1 MNRLNL
7 IYSLLLLCVCFAC
20 SDNEDLKPRGFDQDW
35 FAIENDPSDPLKSLV
50 YDIYVNQKVSVFYND
65 TIGKSIRGVDE
76 DGNPVVHYQIL
87 MPQYTIDGINPMYR
101 FVPSQDK
108 DIILNAVRF
117 LNERVLSMLTG
128 EAMPKSYF
136 LVDSVAYLEDS
147 YDDIWGIRNTY
158 KGMMTTV
165 CGRITE
171 LSVMSEAEL
180 RELAADIIA
189 LDLGPYIW
197 ATYKIDLEKFYLQ
210 TNTYAGRDL
219 YGIALS
225 WGSDIPPFPNDDLSE
240 YGFIRPVSDYYMTP
254 TEEEDVSDY
263 VRAVFAYSEEE
274 FTGMYEEFDVIM
286 AKYAIMKRIMD
297 KYKAEK

>member
-7 IYSLLLLCVCFAC
+7 IYSLLLFSVCFAC
-20 SDNEDLKPRGFDQDW
+20 SDNEDLKPSGFDQDW
-35 FAIENDPSDPLKSLV
+35 FAIENDPRDPLKSLV

-87 MPQYTIDGINPMYR
+87 MPQYTIDGINPNYR

-180 RELAADIIA
+180 RELAVDIIA
-189 LDLGPYIW
+189 LDLGPYIC

-210 TNTYAGRDL
+210 TNTYAGKNLYGLRLEYDSTPSFYDDL
-219 YGIALS
+219 Y
-225 WGSDIPPFPNDDLSE
+225 E
-240 YGFIRPVSDYYMTP
+240 YGFIRPVSDYNMTP
-254 TEEEDVSDY
+254 TEEEGVSDY
-263 VRAVFAYSEEE
+263 VKAVLFYSEEE